1 MNANKLASRRS
12 LKSDLARVDAH
23 VIQPKE
29 YAELP
34 ELTEEMLARAKVSK
48 GGRPVSPNPR
58 KLISLRL
65 PADVIERWKATAG
78 IDMPLLL
85 RWLQAPSFRAAY
97 RQARRELVEAG
108 IGRIQ
113 AATGQAV
120 ETLLSVARHGRRDG
134 DRIRASAALLDYAFR
149 GLNDAD
155 LIHVKTPSP
164 GEAVLDGTADVVATL
179 AARLGQVDRS
189 ELPAV
194 EKARLTALLADSLL
208 RAIGVDVLDKRLQ
221 AMHAVL
227 AGRQEPSRP

>member
-1 MNANKLASRRS
+1 MTIRARLLAIQDAVPHATHAEPNRALAEATAGAATLVNRS
-12 LKSDLARVDAH
+12 E
-23 VIQPKE
+23 QPNGVLLTTE
-29 YAELP
+29 QEVAIAAL
-34 ELTEEMLARAKVSK
+34 LTESTFARSA
-48 GGRPVSPNPR
+48 
-58 KLISLRL
+58 
-65 PADVIERWKATAG
+65 AAAG

-85 RWLQAPSFRAAY
+85 RWLQTPSFRAAY

-164 GEAVLDGTADVVATL
+164 DEAVPDGTADVVATL

-208 RAIGVDVLDKRLQ
+208 RAIGVDVLDKRLE
-221 AMHAVL
+221 AMHAIL
-227 AGRQEPSRP
+227 AGREKPKP